1 MELTL
6 EISLILHLVGVGAL
20 LSGFFY
26 QLKDWGTGMKVNAGI
41 LHGAWLMLITG
52 FTMAGLVPV
61 VEKTEE
67 INNWVLG
74 AKSVVITA
82 IFFIAY
88 GYNKKEKTAKWV
100 VPAIAGLTILNICL
114 AVLGPIMIDKVSA

>member
-6 EISLILHLVGVGAL
+6 QISLILHLIGIGAL

-41 LHGAWLMLITG
+41 LHGALLMLVTG
-52 FTMAGLVPV
+52 FAMAAIIPMSGG
-61 VEKTEE
+61 TEQ

-74 AKSVVITA
+74 VKSIIITV

-88 GYNKKEKTAKWV
+88 AYNKKEQTAKWV
-100 VPAIAGLTILNICL
+100 VPAIAGLTTLNICL
-114 AVLGPIMIDKVSA
+114 AVLGPILIDKA

>member
-1 MELTL
+1 MELTTK
-6 EISLILHLVGVGAL
+6 IALILHLVGIGAL

-26 QLKDWGTGMKVNAGI
+26 QLKDWGTGMKINAGI
-41 LHGAWLMLITG
+41 LHGAWLMLVTG
-52 FTMAGLVPV
+52 FALAALVPM
-61 VEKTEE
+61 VETTEQ

-74 AKSVVITA
+74 VKSIVITA

-100 VPAIAGLTILNICL
+100 VPAIAGLTTLNICL
-114 AVLGPIMIDKVSA
+114 AVLGPILIAK

>member
-1 MELTL
+1 MELVIQ
-6 EISLILHLVGVGAL
+6 ISLIIHLIGIGAL

-41 LHGAWLMLITG
+41 LHGAWLMLVTG
-52 FTMAGLVPV
+52 FALAALVPQ
-61 VEKTEE
+61 VEQDEQL
-67 INNWVLG
+67 NAWVLA
-74 AKSVVITA
+74 AKGIVITV
-82 IFFIAY
+82 IFFLAY

-114 AVLGPIMIDKVSA
+114 AVLGPIVVSK

>member
-1 MELTL
+1 MKITMQ
-6 EISLILHLVGVGAL
+6 IAVILHLIGIGAL

-41 LHGAWLMLITG
+41 LHGAWLMLVTG
-52 FTMAGLVPV
+52 FALAALVPM
-61 VEKTEE
+61 VEETEQ

-74 AKSVVITA
+74 AKSIVITV

-88 GYNKKEKTAKWV
+88 GHNKKEKTDKWV
-100 VPAIAGLTILNICL
+100 VPAIAGLTVLNICL
-114 AVLGPIMIDKVSA
+114 AVLGPIMIDKA

>member
-1 MELTL
+1 MELTAQ
-6 EISLILHLVGVGAL
+6 IALILHFIGIGAL

-26 QLKDWGTGMKVNAGI
+26 QLKDWGVGMKINAGI
-41 LHGAWLMLITG
+41 LHGAWLMLVSG
-52 FTMAGLVPV
+52 FALAGLVPQ
-61 VEKTEE
+61 VETTEE

-74 AKSVVITA
+74 AKSIVITA

-114 AVLGPIMIDKVSA
+114 AVLGPILVDKVSA

>member
-1 MELTL
+1 MNLELVMK
-6 EISLILHLVGVGAL
+6 IVVILHLIGVGAL

-26 QLKDWGTGMKVNAGI
+26 QLKDWGIGMKINAGI

-52 FTMAGLVPV
+52 FALAWLVPV

-67 INNWVLG
+67 IKDWVLG

-88 GYNKKEKTAKWV
+88 GYSKKEKTAKWV
-100 VPAIAGLTILNICL
+100 VPAIAGLTVLNICL
-114 AVLGPIMIDKVSA
+114 AVLGPIVVDKA

>member
-1 MELTL
+1 MKITMQVAV
-6 EISLILHLVGVGAL
+6 ILHLIGIGAL

-41 LHGAWLMLITG
+41 LHGAWLMLVTG
-52 FTMAGLVPV
+52 FALAALVPM
-61 VEKTEE
+61 VEETEQ

-74 AKSVVITA
+74 AKSIVITV

-88 GYNKKEKTAKWV
+88 GYNKKEKTDKWV
-100 VPAIAGLTILNICL
+100 VPAIAGLTVLNICL
-114 AVLGPIMIDKVSA
+114 AVLGPIMIDKA

>member
-1 MELTL
+1 MELTTK
-6 EISLILHLVGVGAL
+6 IALILHLVGIGAL

-26 QLKDWGTGMKVNAGI
+26 QLKDWGTGMKINAGI
-41 LHGAWLMLITG
+41 LHGAWLMLVTG
-52 FTMAGLVPV
+52 FALAALVPM
-61 VEKTEE
+61 VETTEQ

-74 AKSVVITA
+74 VKSIVITA

-100 VPAIAGLTILNICL
+100 VPAIAGLTTLNICL
-114 AVLGPIMIDKVSA
+114 AILGPILIAKN

>member
-1 MELTL
+1 MKITMQ
-6 EISLILHLVGVGAL
+6 IAVILHLVGIGAL

-41 LHGAWLMLITG
+41 LHGAWLMLVTG
-52 FTMAGLVPV
+52 FALAALVPM
-61 VEKTEE
+61 VEETEQ

-74 AKSVVITA
+74 AKSIVITV

-88 GYNKKEKTAKWV
+88 GYNKKEKTDKWV
-100 VPAIAGLTILNICL
+100 VPAIAGLTVLNICL
-114 AVLGPIMIDKVSA
+114 AVLGPIMIDKA

>member
-1 MELTL
+1 MELTTK
-6 EISLILHLVGVGAL
+6 IALILHLVGIGAL

-26 QLKDWGTGMKVNAGI
+26 QLKDWGTGMKINAGI
-41 LHGAWLMLITG
+41 LHGAWLMLVTG
-52 FTMAGLVPV
+52 FALAALVPM
-61 VEKTEE
+61 VETTEQ

-74 AKSVVITA
+74 VKSIVITA

-100 VPAIAGLTILNICL
+100 VPTIAGLTTLNICL
-114 AVLGPIMIDKVSA
+114 AVLGPILIAKA

>member
-1 MELTL
+1 MELTTK
-6 EISLILHLVGVGAL
+6 IALILHLVGIGAL

-26 QLKDWGTGMKVNAGI
+26 QLKDWGTGMKINAGI
-41 LHGAWLMLITG
+41 LHGAWLMLVTG
-52 FTMAGLVPV
+52 FALAALVPM
-61 VEKTEE
+61 VETTEQ

-74 AKSVVITA
+74 VKSIVITA

-100 VPAIAGLTILNICL
+100 VPAIAGLTTLNICL
-114 AVLGPIMIDKVSA
+114 AILGPILVAKN

>member
-1 MELTL
+1 MELTTK
-6 EISLILHLVGVGAL
+6 IALILHLVGIGAL

-26 QLKDWGTGMKVNAGI
+26 QLKDWGTGMKINAGI
-41 LHGAWLMLITG
+41 LHGAWLMLVTG
-52 FTMAGLVPV
+52 FALAALVPM
-61 VEKTEE
+61 VETTEQ

-74 AKSVVITA
+74 VKSIVITA

-100 VPAIAGLTILNICL
+100 VPAIAGLTTLNICL
-114 AVLGPIMIDKVSA
+114 AVLGPILIAKN

>member
-1 MELTL
+1 MELTTK
-6 EISLILHLVGVGAL
+6 ISLILHFIGIAAL
-20 LSGFFY
+20 LSGFIY
-26 QLKDWGTGMKVNAGI
+26 QLKDWGTGMKINAGI
-41 LHGAWLMLITG
+41 LHGAWLMLVTG
-52 FTMAGLVPV
+52 FALAALVPM
-61 VEKTEE
+61 VETTEQ

-74 AKSVVITA
+74 VKSIVITA

-114 AVLGPIMIDKVSA
+114 AVLGPILVAKN